1 MVTQPGHLTHLVYKV
16 FYSGLSFFYTLSLS
30 SRVKLLQK
38 VFPHQ
43 VQTNLSCK
51 VLSTKSLRPNMWGLV
66 RKIVVWLMHVHNPD
80 NKKKRR
86 EK

>member
-1 MVTQPGHLTHLVYKV
+1 MMTQSGHLMYKV
-16 FYSGLSFFYTLSLS
+16 FYGGLSFLYTLSLS

-51 VLSTKSLRPNMWGLV
+51 VLSAKSLRPNMWGLV
-66 RKIVVWLMHVHNPD
+66 REITVWLMRVHNPD
-80 NKKKRR
+80 GKRR
-86 EK
+86 KRD